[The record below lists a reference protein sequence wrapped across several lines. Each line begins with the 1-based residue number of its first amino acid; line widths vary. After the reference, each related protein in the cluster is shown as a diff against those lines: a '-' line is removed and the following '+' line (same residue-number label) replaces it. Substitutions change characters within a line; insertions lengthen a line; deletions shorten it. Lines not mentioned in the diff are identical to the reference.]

1 MKNIIKKLRKKIN
14 NSGSSIVLVVVGLGF
29 IGVLVGALLTVAGY
43 ALRSKIYN
51 YNSKDN
57 FFYLEQA
64 MDEIYA
70 GIGQQTM
77 DALKDAYDDTVN
89 EVVYY
94 NTSTKSYEAM
104 PREEA
109 NTRFKA
115 NFMEKVYNNPFFQ
128 DDTTMEDY
136 LNSLISNDTVK
147 VKNAPKIVVYDGD
160 GNQYA
165 NLLNVTTVSRVVVQ
179 GVVLTRTAGYTR
191 SNAKASFTQ
200 TISTDIEISQ
210 PDFDVDFGTSNIDM
224 SNVFDY
230 ALIAGDGVEISQKL
244 ATTKTLTVKGNV
256 YAAADYY
263 NKGYAVGNAN
273 GKTFKYTYLNIP
285 KDTDELID
293 CDVNTTVNTG
303 LLAQYKG
310 DKDESRYSGIYI
322 NDSNVAFLSD
332 TMVVPGSIAVMN
344 GGSVSIYNKNES
356 NIGKARVWCDDFVLG
371 GKSLANPDGK
381 TYSGSTAL
389 LRADLFVEDDLQLDA
404 NGSYFSMN
412 GSYIGYSNST
422 QPDIRAYL
430 AGVDEKLYKDSK
442 GDRKGH
448 FNSSA
453 IAVNGLASTL
463 DFESVDKL
471 YVGGRDYVEHSK
483 RKTVATGTDTIAY
496 LFNSTV
502 DDYKTGESISVKSN
516 QLAYVPTNYG
526 GKVYLVDANQDGKY
540 QENSDFFMV
549 SLGKPL
555 TSSPLYFNHLPRLV
569 LGQGASTY
577 GLEHSDVYS
586 FDMSKAPK
594 EGTNDGFGTK
604 LKDDESVDYCVFVLL
619 KSIQTSSDV
628 ANNKTKNFIY
638 YDFDKNYNLV
648 RSSETYTE
656 FGGCATALAYYN
668 ANGINSADKLRKD
681 FIMAYTDA
689 VLTGTS
695 DTATETEKNLAAVL
709 NDISN
714 YEGYTDNKGEATYE
728 PEFIRYKYQDIRTG
742 DLYNASGA
750 ITASEKSSFRLI
762 EANNS
767 YSTDYVV
774 PGIDQNIGVETD
786 ASELN
791 KNLLRRYDYLKFSLT
806 ELNPKAATDVIKTN
820 AIDTFLNTYGDDA
833 RTGISP
839 INTYFNF
846 DKLIDSAIRLDGYVI
861 VSSRNDQ
868 LTLTDNVDGKA
879 DGVVKGIIFTSG
891 RVEFAPDVH
900 KFEGMIVAGDKIIF
914 KNDSTVTN
922 VTANPEMCKEIIRE
936 LQFSSNPSA
945 EYFLDIFKGYENIV
959 PKKPNDVTEPGEIE
973 YLDYSSVVKYSN
985 WMKNVTEEYGE

>member
-165 NLLNVTTVSRVVVQ
+165 NLLNVTTVSRVVIQ

-244 ATTKTLTVKGNV
+244 AATKTLTVKGNV

-293 CDVNTTVNTG
+293 CDVNATVNTG

-356 NIGKARVWCDDFVLG
+356 SIGKARVWCDDFVLG

-471 YVGGRDYVEHSK
+471 YVGGRDYIEHSK

-502 DDYKTGESISVKSN
+502 DDYKTGESVSIKSN
-516 QLAYVPTNYG
+516 QLAYVPTNFG
-526 GKVYLVDANQDGKY
+526 GKVYMVDWDNNGRYDAND
-540 QENSDFFMV
+540 DFFIV
-549 SLGKPL
+549 SIGKPL
-555 TSSPLYFNHLPRLV
+555 SASDLYLDHFPSMSF
-569 LGQGASTY
+569 GQN
-577 GLEHSDVYS
+577 GLYNLHVRS
-586 FDMSKAPK
+586 FDLSKAPK
-594 EGTNDGFGTK
+594 DGAADGVGAEIADDVTLTN
-604 LKDDESVDYCVFVLL
+604 CVRVLV
-619 KSIQTSSDV
+619 KSIQTSTDV
-628 ANNKTKNFIY
+628 ANNKTKNFVY
-638 YDFDKNYNLV
+638 YDFDANWNVINNTHGDAHYGAVSNDAW
-648 RSSETYTE
+648 TY
-656 FGGCATALAYYN
+656 CS
-668 ANGINSADKLRKD
+668 ANGINNADKLRKD

-695 DTATETEKNLAAVL
+695 DTATKTEKDLAEVL

-728 PEFIRYKYQDIRTG
+728 PEYIRYKYQDIRTG

-767 YSTDYVV
+767 YSADYVV

-879 DGVVKGIIFTSG
+879 DGVVRGIIFTSG
-891 RVEFAPDVH
+891 RVVFAPDVH

-936 LQFSSNPSA
+936 LQFSSNSSA